1 MVSKNGNIITE
12 PIRSCKCPLSDANE
26 WEGTPK
32 IEEVMDVIDV
42 HLEKL
47 LCAQNILVPA
57 LKRAS
62 ELLGDM
68 NENKR
73 GKVWDKFAYH
83 SKWETS
89 LDEQVDWVRHNQGII
104 DQYESEIEEAVAGEC
119 Y

>member
-1 MVSKNGNIITE
+1 MTTKNGKIITDD
-12 PIRSCKCPLSDANE
+12 IRSCKCPLSDANE

-62 ELLGDM
+62 ELLQDM

-73 GKVWDKFAYH
+73 YEVWNKFAEH
-83 SKWETS
+83 SKWTAP
-89 LDEQVDWVRHNQGII
+89 LDEQLDWVRHNQGVI
-104 DQYESEIEEAVAGEC
+104 DDYESEMEEVEGLC